1 MYRSQVLPIYSHSTL
16 SFGEYLLIP
25 RYCQGFW
32 GFISKQGGQ
41 SPILLFKNTPLQKFF
56 CFWLYCAT
64 CKILASWPVI
74 KPGPWQQKCQ
84 VLTMESQRISQS
96 PILVRGTPNEQQIN
110 TECASGHD
118 WCCEKHKAEDEDKEN
133 GGWVGSDTMV
143 SWLTSTPVLSQFN
156 KWILLRWQYGSVEV
170 NPPAKEMWLILRQ
183 AWKFHS
189 PFWDWS
195 RGSCWTKIQPKK
207 CEGRPSVLA
216 SVEASPTP
224 NPSLIK
230 GKGLSRS
237 LCLDDSC
244 FLPWTWL

>member
-84 VLTMESQRISQS
+84 VLTFFLLTSWECRHI
-96 PILVRGTPNEQQIN
+96 PILKTLGWSNQRPQGDSRTAHEHFHLQYWWRVTDFLQKWAGKDLTKDHIS
-110 TECASGHD
+110 A
-118 WCCEKHKAEDEDKEN
+118 DKTQLCGQGAA
-133 GGWVGSDTMV
+133 GGALWHHHLG
-143 SWLTSTPVLSQFN
+143 
-156 KWILLRWQYGSVEV
+156 
-170 NPPAKEMWLILRQ
+170 PP
-183 AWKFHS
+183 
-189 PFWDWS
+189 
-195 RGSCWTKIQPKK
+195 
-207 CEGRPSVLA
+207 
-216 SVEASPTP
+216 PTP
-224 NPSLIK
+224 NPELGVTHQKWPVAGS
-230 GKGLSRS
+230 
-237 LCLDDSC
+237 
-244 FLPWTWL
+244 